1 MKVNKRKKGVQL
13 GAKKKQSN
21 REQKADVE
29 THVKLNSDEKM
40 SRDDVNISSQLKRP
54 ILPSSGQPV
63 LDVPEII
70 KMFFNGCSS
79 KQGIEQSSTLKQAE
93 NQKTTM
99 TTMDS
104 AGRTILK
111 HGQRKQQSLTTG
123 SPIPVGG
130 SAQIQH
136 STLKK
141 AKNQKTTV
149 TTTDTAERSILQ
161 HGKRKQQPF
170 TTGSSIQVAGSAQI
184 QHKKQDHRPEIKK
197 SRDDVF
203 ISPQLKR
210 PMLST
215 RGEPLVDVPDS
226 IKSNAELYRGKLR
239 SFKTTK
245 RSIQCSPKQG
255 MEQSST
261 LEQAKNQKTM
271 RNTINTAGRSIL
283 KQDKRKQQSLTTG
296 SSIPV
301 AGSAQIQHS
310 TLKQAKTQKT
320 MKTTIET
327 AGRSIPN
334 HGQRKQQSFTAGS
347 SIQVEGSTQ
356 VQHKKHDRRPVG
368 RSMFGGSTSS
378 SAQLQKDLVDHGSS
392 TKQKT
397 TRKRPS
403 MSLDDYFKRSMQQLE
418 VEGGINCENND
429 GDVQDDIN
437 YESDDGKE
445 TNNDPIEED
454 RSLFGGLSNRFSAQF
469 QKDHIDHGP
478 FKKQKTTRMCPSM
491 SLDDY
496 LKIYKPQLEVEGD
509 INYENND
516 GDVEGDIDYGNDDGE
531 KTNNNPMEGE
541 ASKRGKR
548 GRTRCLEIHARSLAE
563 RQKITLNEEG
573 EPIGP
578 TQKIVSEFSNFLGS
592 VARMSDLCP
601 LTYTNWKAIPNK
613 ENIWA
618 YVNKKYIVPEK
629 GEKVVYAI
637 VNDAW
642 RRYKYSIKR
651 NHFTKYENL
660 HDRLKSRPNNI
671 PEAHFR
677 KLMNYWSCEVVQK
690 ISRQNANITAQQKC
704 RHRAGPISFA
714 IIREK
719 LRAAKDG
726 REAPTQ
732 AEVFIE
738 TRQSKRGSELDQVTS
753 NTITN
758 LKDLIINSGQSSDEA
773 FQTVFGKEKPGRM
786 RCHGRVTTPSL
797 LKRNKEIAEIE
808 MKHAAEVK
816 HLNEKIQEMRV
827 KHEMLE
833 TKHSEEMAAIERKLE
848 ILLRVMLINQ
858 SNSGHD
864 MGDLVAL
871 LSIPNE
877 NNNALH
883 SSASAHALNNHP
895 VNHITMREEQSNDDL
910 EEDDEQ
916 LYDDLEEDEEQL
928 YDNLEEE
935 DEEQLYDD
943 SEEDEDYTD

>member
-1 MKVNKRKKGVQL
+1 
-13 GAKKKQSN
+13 
-21 REQKADVE
+21 
-29 THVKLNSDEKM
+29 
-40 SRDDVNISSQLKRP
+40 
-54 ILPSSGQPV
+54 
-63 LDVPEII
+63 
-70 KMFFNGCSS
+70 
-79 KQGIEQSSTLKQAE
+79 
-93 NQKTTM
+93 M
-99 TTMDS
+99 TTMDT
-104 AGRTILK
+104 AGRSLVK
-111 HGQRKQQSLTTG
+111 HGQRKQQSLTAV
-123 SPIPVGG
+123 SPIHVGG
-130 SAQIQH
+130 SDQIQP
-136 STLKK
+136 STLKQ
-141 AKNQKTTV
+141 AKNKKTTM
-149 TTTDTAERSILQ
+149 TTIDTAGRSILQ
-161 HGKRKQQPF
+161 HGKRKRQPF
-170 TTGSSIQVAGSAQI
+170 TAGSSIHAAGSAQI
-184 QHKKQDHRPEIKK
+184 QHNKQDHRPEIKK
-197 SRDDVF
+197 PRDNVY

-210 PMLST
+210 PMLPSSV
-215 RGEPLVDVPDS
+215 EPLVDVPDS

-239 SFKTTK
+239 SFKTSK
-245 RSIQCSPKQG
+245 RSIQDFPKQR

-261 LEQAKNQKTM
+261 LGQAKNQKTM
-271 RNTINTAGRSIL
+271 RNTIDTAGRSIL
-283 KQDKRKQQSLTTG
+283 KQGQRKQQSLTTG
-296 SSIPV
+296 RSIPV

-347 SIQVEGSTQ
+347 SSQVAGSAQIQ
-356 VQHKKHDRRPVG
+356 HNKHGRRPVG
-368 RSMFGGSTSS
+368 RSMFGGSTSYS
-378 SAQLQKDLVDHGSS
+378 VQLQKDFVDHGSS

-397 TRKRPS
+397 TRKYPS
-403 MSLDDYFKRSMQQLE
+403 MSLGDYFKRNKQQLE
-418 VEGGINCENND
+418 VEGGINCENN
-429 GDVQDDIN
+429 GNVQDDIT
-437 YESDDGKE
+437 YGSDDGKK
-445 TNNDPIEED
+445 TNDNPIEED
-454 RSLFGGLSNRFSAQF
+454 RSHFGGLSNRSSAPF

-496 LKIYKPQLEVEGD
+496 FKIYKPQVVGD
-509 INYENND
+509 INYENHD
-516 GDVEGDIDYGNDDGE
+516 GDVEGDINYGNDGGE

-541 ASKRGKR
+541 ASKKGKR

-613 ENIWA
+613 KENIWA

-637 VNDAW
+637 INDAW
-642 RRYKYSIKR
+642 RRYKCSIKR

-660 HDRLKSRPNNI
+660 CDRLKNRPDNI

-677 KLMNYWSCEVVQK
+677 KLMNYWSCEIIQK
-690 ISRQNANITAQQKC
+690 ISHQNANITAQQKC

-719 LRAAKDG
+719 LRAAKDD
-726 REAPTQ
+726 REPPTQ

-738 TRQSKRGSELDQVTS
+738 TRQSKRGNQLDQVTS

-758 LKDLIINSGQSSDEA
+758 LQDLIINSGQPSDEA
-773 FQTVFGKEKPGRM
+773 FQTVFGKEKAGRV

-816 HLNEKIQEMRV
+816 HLTEKVQEMRV

-833 TKHSEEMAAIERKLE
+833 TKHSEEM
-848 ILLRVMLINQ
+848 Q
-858 SNSGHD
+858 
-864 MGDLVAL
+864 
-871 LSIPNE
+871 
-877 NNNALH
+877 
-883 SSASAHALNNHP
+883 
-895 VNHITMREEQSNDDL
+895 Q
-910 EEDDEQ
+910 
-916 LYDDLEEDEEQL
+916 
-928 YDNLEEE
+928 
-935 DEEQLYDD
+935 
-943 SEEDEDYTD
+943 